1 MTEFFF
7 IFIQFFIIFFLL
19 SFNICNCLPSNFKL
33 NKFSLPENITF
44 NTIIFLNF
52 ILIIS
57 FFNVRLNTIIIS
69 YFLYVILLLIIYLY
83 RFKTLSV
90 AIEKNLYL
98 FLLLF
103 FTSLIIFFEVSNNL
117 VVGWDAQQFWIYKTL
132 NFYNDNSLT
141 NLSNL
146 PNAWYPYLG
155 SLSWSFFWKISFID
169 HEYYGRFFYV
179 FIYLSSLLLLV
190 NNINLSKLHKAI
202 FYLLLIIISYDYTYH
217 SHWSMFSG
225 FQEILIFSMVS
236 ISVHFLYKLSNS
248 KNDLKNIYVYSIL
261 LICNLLVW
269 TKHEGLI
276 ISSSLVL
283 ILLFFFNFEIKKKLN
298 ILVIFLSI
306 IFLRFFI
313 FELYNLN
320 QSGTQHVGFEFYN
333 LIDVLEKF
341 SFHRI
346 LIILKSLIF
355 NLFTNYLAIMGFLI
369 ISIFLITKKKLKKM
383 NYAIFFLTFNIL
395 CFCVIY
401 LVTTLDLTWMLETSM
416 DRILYQLSPIFIL
429 FFLEFLNSRKNL
441 MN

>member
-1 MTEFFF
+1 M
-7 IFIQFFIIFFLL
+7 
-19 SFNICNCLPSNFKL
+19 
-33 NKFSLPENITF
+33 
-44 NTIIFLNF
+44 
-52 ILIIS
+52 
-57 FFNVRLNTIIIS
+57 RLNTIIIS

-283 ILLFFFNFEIKKKLN
+283 ILLFFFNFEIKKIKYTCN
-298 ILVIFLSI
+298 
-306 IFLRFFI
+306 
-313 FELYNLN
+313 
-320 QSGTQHVGFEFYN
+320 
-333 LIDVLEKF
+333 
-341 SFHRI
+341 
-346 LIILKSLIF
+346 
-355 NLFTNYLAIMGFLI
+355 
-369 ISIFLITKKKLKKM
+369 
-383 NYAIFFLTFNIL
+383 
-395 CFCVIY
+395 
-401 LVTTLDLTWMLETSM
+401 
-416 DRILYQLSPIFIL
+416 IFINH
-429 FFLEFLNSRKNL
+429 FFKVFHI
-441 MN
+441 

>member
-7 IFIQFFIIFFLL
+7 IFIKFFIIFFLL
-19 SFNICNCLPSNFKL
+19 SFNIYNCLPSNFKL

-83 RFKTLSV
+83 KFKTLSV

-190 NNINLSKLHKAI
+190 NNINLSKLNKAI
-202 FYLLLIIISYDYTYH
+202 F
-217 SHWSMFSG
+217 
-225 FQEILIFSMVS
+225 
-236 ISVHFLYKLSNS
+236 
-248 KNDLKNIYVYSIL
+248 
-261 LICNLLVW
+261 
-269 TKHEGLI
+269 
-276 ISSSLVL
+276 
-283 ILLFFFNFEIKKKLN
+283 
-298 ILVIFLSI
+298 
-306 IFLRFFI
+306 
-313 FELYNLN
+313 
-320 QSGTQHVGFEFYN
+320 
-333 LIDVLEKF
+333 
-341 SFHRI
+341 
-346 LIILKSLIF
+346 
-355 NLFTNYLAIMGFLI
+355 
-369 ISIFLITKKKLKKM
+369 
-383 NYAIFFLTFNIL
+383 
-395 CFCVIY
+395 
-401 LVTTLDLTWMLETSM
+401 
-416 DRILYQLSPIFIL
+416 
-429 FFLEFLNSRKNL
+429 
-441 MN
+441 